1 MSNSKYRHCLVAT
14 SIRSR
19 LPLAVILS
27 YLLSFFASSSGATT
41 LYDQPS
47 IEFQSL
53 LCLKLHLTNT
63 DGILATWKNDSH
75 QFCDWSGV
83 TCSKRN
89 SSRVVALELES
100 FDLDGQIP
108 PCIANLTFL
117 TRIHLADNQLSGE
130 IPRELGQLN
139 KLQYLNLSSNKL
151 RGKIPDTLSSCH
163 QLQTVDLGSNNLQ
176 GEIPQNLRHCLNL
189 QVLNLDFNMLT
200 GGIPEELGMLQN
212 LSVLHLA
219 GNSLTGGIPLSL
231 GSTSS
236 LVSVILANNSLTGPI
251 PSLLANSSSLQV
263 LSLTRNNLTGEIP
276 PALFN
281 STSLRKLAL
290 GVNNFVG
297 TIPTLMNIDS
307 PLQYFIV
314 QSNDLAGTIP
324 STIGNFSSL
333 LWLLLGANNFEGSIP
348 TSIGTIPDL
357 QILDFSYNLL
367 SGTVPASIYNMSELT
382 YLGMGKNSLTGKI
395 PYSIG
400 YTLPSIQTLI
410 MQANQ
415 FQGQIPISLANGTNL
430 VVINLRDNAFQG
442 VVPSFGT
449 LTNLVELDLGKNRLE
464 AGDWSFLSSL
474 TNCTQL
480 VRLLLDSNIL
490 EGVLPGPGTIASL
503 SKNLE
508 LLLLTENKIFG
519 TIPKELEHLTN
530 LSVLYLDR
538 NLLTGN
544 IPVSL
549 GNLQNLFDLRLSQNK
564 LSGQIP
570 RSIGNLNQ
578 LSELHLEE
586 NYLSGSIP
594 EALGRCKNLEI
605 MNLSYNSFNGTMPRE
620 VFTLS
625 SLSRGLDLSHNKLS
639 GRIPLEISGLI
650 NLGPLDISNNQ
661 LSGQIP
667 STIGECVHLETLHME
682 GNRLDG
688 TIPDSFSNLRGI
700 TVLDLSQNNL
710 SGEIPRFLDSFNNL
724 RLLNLSFNNLEGQ
737 VPTGGIFENAS
748 EVFIQGNQ
756 KLCASTQMLQVPL
769 CNTNISKQ
777 RHNSNVVKTVV
788 FTALPLVLLSCF
800 ALILLKKRKKVKQ
813 DVHQSCNDGKNFS
826 YADLDKATN
835 GFSSANMVGSGKY
848 GSVYRGVFEFEQQ
861 VVAIKVFKLDQ
872 HGGPKS
878 FLAECEA
885 LRNTRHRNL
894 VSVITACST
903 FDPIGHEFKAL
914 ILDYMP
920 NGNLENWLHLNHIT
934 YGLNIQLSFASRI
947 TIAAD
952 IAAALDYLHNYCV
965 PPIVHCDL
973 KPSNVL
979 IDDAMGAR
987 LGDFGLSKF
996 LHSYSSSTINSST
1009 SLSGPRGSIG
1019 YIAPE
1024 YGFGSK
1030 ISTEGDVYSYGI
1042 IILEMLTGKRPTDG
1056 MFNDGMSLHKF
1067 VEKAFPHNIGKIID
1081 PNIMPNLEDEQH
1093 YHETVRI
1100 LSCITQLAKLGLSCS
1115 VEIPKDRP
1123 VMQEVYAEVV
1133 EIKETFLELQG

>member
-1 MSNSKYRHCLVAT
+1 MSNTKYRYCLVAT

-108 PCIANLTFL
+108 PCVANLTFL
-117 TRIHLADNQLSGE
+117 TRINLADNQLSGE

-163 QLQTVDLGSNNLQ
+163 QLQTVDLGSNILQ
-176 GEIPQNLRHCLNL
+176 
-189 QVLNLDFNMLT
+189 
-200 GGIPEELGMLQN
+200 
-212 LSVLHLA
+212 
-219 GNSLTGGIPLSL
+219 
-231 GSTSS
+231 
-236 LVSVILANNSLTGPI
+236 
-251 PSLLANSSSLQV
+251 
-263 LSLTRNNLTGEIP
+263 
-276 PALFN
+276 
-281 STSLRKLAL
+281 
-290 GVNNFVG
+290 
-297 TIPTLMNIDS
+297 
-307 PLQYFIV
+307 
-314 QSNDLAGTIP
+314 
-324 STIGNFSSL
+324 
-333 LWLLLGANNFEGSIP
+333 
-348 TSIGTIPDL
+348 
-357 QILDFSYNLL
+357 
-367 SGTVPASIYNMSELT
+367 
-382 YLGMGKNSLTGKI
+382 
-395 PYSIG
+395 
-400 YTLPSIQTLI
+400 
-410 MQANQ
+410 
-415 FQGQIPISLANGTNL
+415 
-430 VVINLRDNAFQG
+430 
-442 VVPSFGT
+442 
-449 LTNLVELDLGKNRLE
+449 
-464 AGDWSFLSSL
+464 
-474 TNCTQL
+474 
-480 VRLLLDSNIL
+480 
-490 EGVLPGPGTIASL
+490 
-503 SKNLE
+503 
-508 LLLLTENKIFG
+508 
-519 TIPKELEHLTN
+519 
-530 LSVLYLDR
+530 
-538 NLLTGN
+538 
-544 IPVSL
+544 
-549 GNLQNLFDLRLSQNK
+549 
-564 LSGQIP
+564 
-570 RSIGNLNQ
+570 
-578 LSELHLEE
+578 
-586 NYLSGSIP
+586 
-594 EALGRCKNLEI
+594 
-605 MNLSYNSFNGTMPRE
+605 
-620 VFTLS
+620 
-625 SLSRGLDLSHNKLS
+625 
-639 GRIPLEISGLI
+639 
-650 NLGPLDISNNQ
+650 
-661 LSGQIP
+661 
-667 STIGECVHLETLHME
+667 
-682 GNRLDG
+682 
-688 TIPDSFSNLRGI
+688 
-700 TVLDLSQNNL
+700 
-710 SGEIPRFLDSFNNL
+710 
-724 RLLNLSFNNLEGQ
+724 GQ

-1009 SLSGPRGSIG
+1009 SLAGPRGSIG

>member
-53 LCLKLHLTNT
+53 LCLKLHLTST

-163 QLQTVDLGSNNLQ
+163 QLQTVDLGSNILQ

-263 LSLTRNNLTGEIP
+263 LSLTRNHLTGEIP

-297 TIPTLMNIDS
+297 TMPTLMNIDS

-449 LTNLVELDLGKNRLE
+449 LPNLVELDLGKNRLE

-490 EGVLPGPGTIASL
+490 EGVLPGP
-503 SKNLE
+503 
-508 LLLLTENKIFG
+508 
-519 TIPKELEHLTN
+519 
-530 LSVLYLDR
+530 
-538 NLLTGN
+538 
-544 IPVSL
+544 
-549 GNLQNLFDLRLSQNK
+549 
-564 LSGQIP
+564 
-570 RSIGNLNQ
+570 
-578 LSELHLEE
+578 
-586 NYLSGSIP
+586 
-594 EALGRCKNLEI
+594 
-605 MNLSYNSFNGTMPRE
+605 
-620 VFTLS
+620 
-625 SLSRGLDLSHNKLS
+625 
-639 GRIPLEISGLI
+639 
-650 NLGPLDISNNQ
+650 
-661 LSGQIP
+661 
-667 STIGECVHLETLHME
+667 
-682 GNRLDG
+682 
-688 TIPDSFSNLRGI
+688 
-700 TVLDLSQNNL
+700 
-710 SGEIPRFLDSFNNL
+710 
-724 RLLNLSFNNLEGQ
+724 
-737 VPTGGIFENAS
+737 
-748 EVFIQGNQ
+748 
-756 KLCASTQMLQVPL
+756 
-769 CNTNISKQ
+769 
-777 RHNSNVVKTVV
+777 
-788 FTALPLVLLSCF
+788 
-800 ALILLKKRKKVKQ
+800 
-813 DVHQSCNDGKNFS
+813 
-826 YADLDKATN
+826 
-835 GFSSANMVGSGKY
+835 GKY

-1009 SLSGPRGSIG
+1009 SLAGPRGSIG